1 MAIADSVA
9 TDDAELA
16 AKDEAVFVASVL
28 VEAVNGGE
36 WLARLGGSTIG
47 DTILVGS
54 GVGALPKA
62 FIACCLLAYVGIRL
76 DSLRQCDLKS
86 GKCDDRQGPVL

>member
-1 MAIADSVA
+1 MAIADGVA
-9 TDDAELA
+9 ADDAELA
-16 AKDEAVFVASVL
+16 VKDEAVFVAPVL
-28 VEAVNGGE
+28 AEAVNGGE
-36 WLARLGGSTIG
+36 GLARLGGSTVG

-86 GKCDDRQGPVL
+86 GECDDRQDSVL

>member
-9 TDDAELA
+9 TDDVELA
-16 AKDEAVFVASVL
+16 AKDEAVLVASVL
-28 VEAVNGGE
+28 VEAVNVGE
-36 WLARLGGSTIG
+36 GPARLGGSTIG

-54 GVGALPKA
+54 GVGALSKA
-62 FIACCLLAYVGIRL
+62 FIADCLLAYVGIRL

-86 GKCDDRQGPVL
+86 DKCDDRQCSVL